1 MVDYSS
7 IRVDCPSVAFLFAR
21 LGCLLKAVEGEC
33 RNWVNIFAGEDC
45 PHKFVLSSLFLMV
58 SHSVRAARSLKMSE
72 VRSSELETRLSS
84 SDDRVIP
91 EVTSPSTP
99 YKAWNILCAL
109 SEKDKKRIRDRFQF
123 PDSVKIR
130 IPSDENRACHFYA
143 DEVYFYE
150 VDFTSGLRFPIHS
163 FVKELFAYL
172 HLAPTQLVPNSWR
185 IAAFLVW

>member
-1 MVDYSS
+1 
-7 IRVDCPSVAFLFAR
+7 
-21 LGCLLKAVEGEC
+21 
-33 RNWVNIFAGEDC
+33 
-45 PHKFVLSSLFLMV
+45 MV

-109 SEKDKKRIRDRFQF
+109 SEKDKKRISDRFQF

-130 IPSDENRACHFYA
+130 IPSDENRACHSYA
-143 DEVYFYE
+143 NEVCFYE
-150 VDFTSGLRFPIHS
+150 VDFTSGLRFPIHP

-172 HLAPTQLVPNSWR
+172 HLAPTQLVPNSWW
-185 IAAFLVW
+185 IAISCMVVSMSTIDNDVIKKDKFLHFYCLRKSKDLGYYEFKPWDGASSIILLGLVPLNPIV